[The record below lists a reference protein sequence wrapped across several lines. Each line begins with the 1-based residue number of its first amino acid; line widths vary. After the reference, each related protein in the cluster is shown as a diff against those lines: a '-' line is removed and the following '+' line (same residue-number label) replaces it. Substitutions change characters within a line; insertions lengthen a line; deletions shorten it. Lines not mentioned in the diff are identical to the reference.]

1 MRCEDGCSTKAISK
15 EFMITHCLLLD
26 HFNLN
31 QLSFMASNS
40 PWHNLYNTKRW
51 YRLRYHQ
58 LQKQPLCEF
67 HLKRNQVVS
76 ASIVD
81 HVTPHKGDDTLFH
94 DPDNLQ
100 SLCKR
105 CHDSVKQRMEKGG
118 TVTEFDDEGRVIW

>member
-1 MRCEDGCSTKAISK
+1 MSSK
-15 EFMITHCLLLD
+15 SSW
-26 HFNLN
+26 HF
-31 QLSFMASNS
+31 
-40 PWHNLYNTKRW
+40 LYNTKRW
-51 YRLRYHQ
+51 YRLRFYQ

-81 HVTPHKGDDTLFH
+81 HIIPHKGDGAIFH

-105 CHDSVKQRMEKGG
+105 CHDSVKQRLEKGG
-118 TVTEFDDEGRVIW
+118 TVTEFDNEGRVIW

>member
-1 MRCEDGCSTKAISK
+1 
-15 EFMITHCLLLD
+15 
-26 HFNLN
+26 
-31 QLSFMASNS
+31 MASNA
-40 PWHNLYNTKRW
+40 PWHYLYNTKRW

-67 HLKRNQVVS
+67 HLKRSLVVS

-81 HVTPHKGDDTLFH
+81 HITPHKGDETLFH

-105 CHDSVKQRMEKGG
+105 CHDSVKQRLEKGG
-118 TVTEFDDEGRVIW
+118 TVTEFDSDGRVIW

>member
-1 MRCEDGCSTKAISK
+1 
-15 EFMITHCLLLD
+15 
-26 HFNLN
+26 
-31 QLSFMASNS
+31 MASCS

-51 YRLRYHQ
+51 YRIRFYQ

-81 HVTPHKGDDTLFH
+81 HVTPHKGDETLFY
-94 DPDNLQ
+94 DPENLQ

-105 CHDSVKQRMEKGG
+105 CHDSVKQRLERGG
-118 TVTEFDDEGRVIW
+118 TVTEFDNDGRVIW

>member
-1 MRCEDGCSTKAISK
+1 
-15 EFMITHCLLLD
+15 
-26 HFNLN
+26 
-31 QLSFMASNS
+31 MASNS
-40 PWHNLYNTKRW
+40 QWHNLYNTKRW

-67 HLKRNQVVS
+67 HLKRNQIVS

-81 HVTPHKGDDTLFH
+81 HVTPHKGDDSLFH

-118 TVTEFDDEGRVIW
+118 MVTEFDDEGRVIW

>member
-1 MRCEDGCSTKAISK
+1 
-15 EFMITHCLLLD
+15 
-26 HFNLN
+26 
-31 QLSFMASNS
+31 MASSS
-40 PWHNLYNTKRW
+40 PWHRLYNTKRW

-81 HVTPHKGDDTLFH
+81 HVTPHKGDETLFH

-105 CHDSVKQRMEKGG
+105 CHDSVKQRMERGG
-118 TVTEFDDEGRVIW
+118 TVTEFDSDGRVIW

>member
-1 MRCEDGCSTKAISK
+1 
-15 EFMITHCLLLD
+15 
-26 HFNLN
+26 
-31 QLSFMASNS
+31 MASNS
-40 PWHNLYNTKRW
+40 PWHYLYNTKRW

-67 HLKRNQVVS
+67 HLKRDQVVS

-81 HVTPHKGDDTLFH
+81 HVKPHKGDEELFH

-118 TVTEFDDEGRVIW
+118 TVTEFDNEGRVIW

>member
-1 MRCEDGCSTKAISK
+1 
-15 EFMITHCLLLD
+15 
-26 HFNLN
+26 
-31 QLSFMASNS
+31 MASSS
-40 PWHNLYNTKRW
+40 PWHHLYNTKRW

-58 LQKQPLCEF
+58 LHKQPLCEF

-81 HVTPHKGDDTLFH
+81 HIAPHKGDETLFH

-105 CHDSVKQRMEKGG
+105 CHDSVKQRLEKGG
-118 TVTEFDDEGRVIW
+118 TVTEFDSEGRVIW